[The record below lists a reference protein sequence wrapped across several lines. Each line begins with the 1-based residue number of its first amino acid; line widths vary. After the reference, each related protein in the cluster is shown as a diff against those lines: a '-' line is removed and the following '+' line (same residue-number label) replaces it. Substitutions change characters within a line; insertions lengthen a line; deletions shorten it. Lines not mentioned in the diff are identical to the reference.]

1 MNNNNDTHNPD
12 NHPVWDSF
20 SPNNPVW
27 IENED
32 GSGQWSD
39 GWNGDTPEL
48 DSSDE
53 NNYDDENDSWRA
65 TEMVW
70 QQSPDETKQLL
81 FGVMEAVENLTF
93 LLDKLEGADS
103 FGEDWTARLDELVLV
118 EGPVQ
123 SENC

>member
-1 MNNNNDTHNPD
+1 MNDEQIEIIKELRESLDYLAGPDTLD
-12 NHPVWDSF
+12 MYESGDSE
-20 SPNNPVW
+20 W
-27 IENED
+27 EACGE
-32 GSGQWSD
+32 
-39 GWNGDTPEL
+39 
-48 DSSDE
+48 
-53 NNYDDENDSWRA
+53 RA

-118 EGPVQ
+118 EGPVLP
-123 SENC
+123 ENC